1 MPLSGEP
8 ESTAPGAHCEYAD
21 ASDDVAA
28 AEAAA
33 HAARA
38 RAIRL
43 RVLADDADHADP
55 PSRTPEADPAN
66 GPNPKTTESAP
77 TVCGPGRRRPHL
89 RKDFKRPLPGRRRL
103 DRRNLWFVAGFAV
116 IGLVLALSGELEV
129 NHRVAEHRRTSS
141 REFADAARDAMATML
156 TIGAETARADI
167 QRFVDSTTGGLK
179 AGLLLGGDELVAA
192 AEKSAASTKG
202 VVQAVAVQS
211 MTDNAATVLVAA
223 TSEVSAAGRTRPE
236 SRPVRLVVD
245 LQRNGDQIKVSKVE
259 IVP

>member
-1 MPLSGEP
+1 MPPNGQP
-8 ESTAPGAHCEYAD
+8 ESTAPGSQTEYSD
-21 ASDDVAA
+21 ISDDVAA
-28 AEAAA
+28 AEAVA

-43 RVLADDADHADP
+43 RLLADDAGRAEPLSGGTD
-55 PSRTPEADPAN
+55 ADPAS
-66 GPNPKTTESAP
+66 GPSPKTTESAP
-77 TVCGPGRRRPHL
+77 TVCAPRRRRTRLSKHFTL
-89 RKDFKRPLPGRRRL
+89 RRPGGRRL
-103 DRRNLWFVAGFAV
+103 DRRKLWFVAGFTV
-116 IGLVLALSGELEV
+116 IGLVIAVSGELEL

-141 REFADAARDAMATML
+141 REFADAARDSMATML
-156 TIGAETARADI
+156 TVGAATARADI

-223 TSEVSAAGRTRPE
+223 TSEVSATGRARPE
-236 SRPVRLVVD
+236 LRPVRLVVD